1 MNNKRADIEAKVIGD
16 LDLLGISYQLI
27 HCDPKFADTAV
38 FCEKYGYSLDE
49 CGNTILVASKKEPK
63 QYAACVVRASMKL
76 DVNKTVRKLMGV
88 QRLSFA
94 SADETMKRTGM
105 LIGGVTVFA
114 LPPDILLYIDR
125 SLMDLKTVILGSGSR
140 SSKVHISPLVFKKMP
155 TARIVEGLSSAM

>member
-16 LDLLGISYQLI
+16 LDILGISYQLI
-27 HCDPKFADTAV
+27 HCDPQFADTSV

-94 SADETMKRTGM
+94 SAEETMKLTGM

-114 LPPDILLYIDR
+114 LPTDILLYIDR

-140 SSKVHISPLVFKKMP
+140 SSKININPLVFKEMP
-155 TARIVEGLSSAM
+155 NARIVEGLSSAT

>member
-140 SSKVHISPLVFKKMP
+140 SSKVHISPLIFKEMSN
-155 TARIVEGLSSAM
+155 ARIVEGLSSAM

>member
-16 LDLLGISYQLI
+16 LDILGISYQLI
-27 HCDPKFADTAV
+27 HCDPQFADTAV

-94 SADETMKRTGM
+94 SAEETMKLTGM

-114 LPPDILLYIDR
+114 LPTDILLYIDR

-140 SSKVHISPLVFKKMP
+140 SSKININPLVFKEMP
-155 TARIVEGLSSAM
+155 NARIVEGLSSAT